1 MQKKQFITISL
12 GAKNQEIITK
22 QSHHTE
28 KNKSALFFSL
38 PLHLNQQKTTER
50 WSLPSHTEQT

>member
-28 KNKSALFFSL
+28 KTNPRYFSVY
-38 PLHLNQQKTTER
+38 PCT
-50 WSLPSHTEQT
+50 